1 MIKEVGYGDDQHYM
15 FKWLRNE
22 GYVDY
27 ERINNRTKEKD

>member
-1 MIKEVGYGDDQHYM
+1 MINEVGYEDDQHYM

-22 GYVDY
+22 GYVNY